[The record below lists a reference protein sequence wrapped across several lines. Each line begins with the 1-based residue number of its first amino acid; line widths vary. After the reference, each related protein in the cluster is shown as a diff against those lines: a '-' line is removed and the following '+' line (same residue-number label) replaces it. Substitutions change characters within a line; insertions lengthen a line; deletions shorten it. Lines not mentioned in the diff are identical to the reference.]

1 MGPYD
6 APSCTVM
13 HQVVFISSILT
24 SELHRVPPSCFLLL
38 YLVFICTMINRN
50 APRCTKMHQSPSSW
64 LFFFYINFWIAPSC
78 TQCFLLLY
86 ILLICTVMHRAPPS
100 CTQLYLHHDALTCT
114 VMLRVAPWC
123 TELASF
129 FLYYLLNC
137 TEYQKLILIAL
148 FSSHLHWVP
157 LSKLYFIYINF
168 LIAHSNT
175 ELLFFASFT
184 SYMHCDALRCTVMHL
199 VALWC
204 TKLSLFLLY

>member
-1 MGPYD
+1 MLGTALNTKRLLNARLPYFLF
-6 APSCTVM
+6 APST
-13 HQVVFISSILT
+13 T
-24 SELHRVPPSCFLLL
+24 ELALFL
-38 YLVFICTMINRN
+38 I
-50 APRCTKMHQSPSSW
+50 K
-64 LFFFYINFWIAPSC
+64 FWIAPSA
-78 TQCFLLLY
+78 TKLLFIALF
-86 ILLICTVMHRAPPS
+86 S
-100 CTQLYLHHDALTCT
+100 SSLHHDALTCT

-129 FLYYLLNC
+129 FLYYFLNC